1 MGACDDL
8 VVGNNSASGTKGITI
23 GSVSSGQISFAD
35 ASNARAGII
44 HYEHTDD
51 SMRFYTAGATN
62 ERIRLLGSGGL
73 TFNGDTAAAN
83 ALDDYEEGT
92 FTPAFMINGSTAGVT
107 YHQRAGAYIK
117 VGHKVTIWGRVSLT
131 NNGSSSGQASIGP
144 LPFTVADVVATTGI
158 DGGGHMT
165 YQNNVSGIYG
175 PIVLSAEDGG
185 THVDFRAATTTNG
198 NMATAITQNNIANDG
213 DFRFVITYQTT

>member
-92 FTPAFMINGSTAGVT
+92 FTPAFMINGNNSRCYLPPEVKLVLTSKWV
-107 YHQRAGAYIK
+107 IK
-117 VGHKVTIWGRVSLT
+117 
-131 NNGSSSGQASIGP
+131 
-144 LPFTVADVVATTGI
+144 
-158 DGGGHMT
+158 
-165 YQNNVSGIYG
+165 
-175 PIVLSAEDGG
+175 
-185 THVDFRAATTTNG
+185 
-198 NMATAITQNNIANDG
+198 
-213 DFRFVITYQTT
+213 

>member
-1 MGACDDL
+1 MDHQ
-8 VVGNNSASGTKGITI
+8 VVKHLLAS
-23 GSVSSGQISFAD
+23 
-35 ASNARAGII
+35 
-44 HYEHTDD
+44 
-51 SMRFYTAGATN
+51 
-62 ERIRLLGSGGL
+62 
-73 TFNGDTAAAN
+73 
-83 ALDDYEEGT
+83 
-92 FTPAFMINGSTAGVT
+92 
-107 YHQRAGAYIK
+107 
-117 VGHKVTIWGRVSLT
+117 
-131 NNGSSSGQASIGP
+131 